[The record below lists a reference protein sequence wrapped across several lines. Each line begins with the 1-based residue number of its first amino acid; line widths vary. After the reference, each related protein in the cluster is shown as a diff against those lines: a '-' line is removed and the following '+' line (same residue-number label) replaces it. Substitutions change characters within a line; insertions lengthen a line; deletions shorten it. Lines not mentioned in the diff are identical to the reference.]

1 MMSLTGSIPVSPA
14 RAVLLEENRFVVGQD
29 SMGRWV
35 AVEVHGR
42 GGGLFRDRQ
51 SALHY
56 AAAETGRRP
65 DSVLAS
71 AELIELRP

>member
-1 MMSLTGSIPVSPA
+1 MSVTQLIRIPPERTA
-14 RAVLLEENRFVVGQD
+14 LLEENRFVVGQD

-65 DSVLAS
+65 DGVLAS
-71 AELIELRP
+71 AEMIELRA